1 MNYDWLTI
9 DMVSQQV
16 LDKNL
21 IAESLKSLKSH
32 EII

>member
-21 IAESLKSLKSH
+21 IAESLKSH